1 MVTYDVR
8 QLLFEFHEYCLE
20 FQTITLKMG
29 GGLIIYFKTTYTII
43 LASSSFSA
51 KSYFLLTLDS
61 LKSTRI
67 RSSISRKWILKISLL
82 LRRSIVDT
90 VAWKN
95 KKMECNENV
104 LNQTVIILQY
114 FPVIGTVPGW
124 YSSVSTCNPS

>member
-20 FQTITLKMG
+20 FQTITLKRG
-29 GGLIIYFKTTYTII
+29 GIVIYFKITYTII

-95 KKMECNENV
+95 LKNGM
-104 LNQTVIILQY
+104 Q
-114 FPVIGTVPGW
+114 
-124 YSSVSTCNPS
+124 